1 LETFI
6 DNSLLLFETNLYNAN
21 GGLSNYHDVSTPS
34 LPNYLALISGQI
46 GDVEVIMAA
55 RIRIHALATYGTLL
69 TLTWSNFDLAQL
81 LGKVT
86 WKECQVQTSAVA
98 GFR

>member
-1 LETFI
+1 
-6 DNSLLLFETNLYNAN
+6 
-21 GGLSNYHDVSTPS
+21 
-34 LPNYLALISGQI
+34 
-46 GDVEVIMAA
+46 MAA

-69 TLTWSNFDLAQL
+69 TLTWSIDLAQL

-98 GFR
+98 GVQVTVVQHTLCITILSHTSAT